1 MKIEKFL
8 AKLVRKINLEANLLN
23 WEIQR
28 SNYIIVV
35 IHVFEKELEFE
46 MKSNNWSVPLRME
59 SEYKEELEDI
69 KENLNLKSLNDLLN
83 SVILAFVYDYREFGI
98 EAIEFQFIQSMK
110 FNKIIFNNLEE
121 GK

>member
-1 MKIEKFL
+1 
-8 AKLVRKINLEANLLN
+8 
-23 WEIQR
+23 
-28 SNYIIVV
+28 
-35 IHVFEKELEFE
+35 